1 MATTMV
7 SSTVEVVSI
16 WVVGSR
22 ASTNFVVVD

>member
-1 MATTMV
+1 MATTKV
-7 SSTVEVVSI
+7 SATVEVVSI